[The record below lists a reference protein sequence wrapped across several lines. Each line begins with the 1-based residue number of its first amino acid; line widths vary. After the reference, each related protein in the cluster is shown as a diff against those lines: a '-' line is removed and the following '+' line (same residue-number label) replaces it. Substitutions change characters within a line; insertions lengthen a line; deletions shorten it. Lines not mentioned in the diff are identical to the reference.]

1 VFQVVDRPRRLV
13 YTATMILP
21 DGSSIDTGMKVTFEE
36 EHGRTRLT
44 IIQRGFPAPEFRD
57 EFTGGWTGIL
67 DGLGRVVAERV
78 AGSR

>member
-1 VFQVVDRPRRLV
+1 ML
-13 YTATMILP
+13 LP
-21 DGSSIDTGMKVTFEE
+21 DGSSLDTGVEVSFEG

-57 EFTGGWTGIL
+57 EFTDGWASIL
-67 DGLGRVVAERV
+67 DQLGHVIAERV